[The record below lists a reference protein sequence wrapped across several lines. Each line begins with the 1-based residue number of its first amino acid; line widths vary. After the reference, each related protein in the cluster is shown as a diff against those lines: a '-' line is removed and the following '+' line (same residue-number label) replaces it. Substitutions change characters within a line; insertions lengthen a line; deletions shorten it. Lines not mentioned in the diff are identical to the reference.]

1 MKAPKRIAGSS
12 LLLLAALTSPVLATQ
27 DSGAAKQDF
36 DVILDPLISERRLP
50 GYYVAVFKNGE
61 KEFEQAQGFADERNQ
76 VAPDSATLY
85 AIESMT
91 EPLTATALMV
101 LVEMGKLSLD
111 DPLAK
116 YLPEFGAMKVAN
128 NGSMSSMQEAQRQ
141 ISLRNLL
148 SHQAGLTSARRYAF
162 DLNDVQKLY
171 RKRGLFSK
179 DSQLTDLGEHVS
191 ALAELP
197 LVYQPG
203 SRTADSVA
211 YDVLARVVEVVA
223 DKPFEEFLN
232 AQVLKPLAMR
242 DTHFEVPESKRDRL
256 AAMYEPV
263 VWGYNV
269 PGTPKMYRRSIV
281 TSKKQAESGEA
292 REAFIGGSTGLLS
305 TASDYAKF
313 LAFLLGEQTASAV
326 TLSEE
331 NRRAVLYGTNNLT
344 ANTNRQ
350 TTDLGTMA
358 GQGLGYRFK
367 IGSSN
372 TSFWIDPETRIAGLF
387 LTQLNPAQFEL
398 VPLLQEAAD
407 RHFSNPL

>member
-1 MKAPKRIAGSS
+1 
-12 LLLLAALTSPVLATQ
+12 
-27 DSGAAKQDF
+27 
-36 DVILDPLISERRLP
+36 
-50 GYYVAVFKNGE
+50 
-61 KEFEQAQGFADERNQ
+61 
-76 VAPDSATLY
+76 
-85 AIESMT
+85 MT

-148 SHQAGLTSARRYAF
+148 SHQAGLTLARRYAF

-179 DSQLTDLGEHVS
+179 NSQLTDLGEHVS

>member
-148 SHQAGLTSARRYAF
+148 SHQAGLTLARRYAF

-179 DSQLTDLGEHVS
+179 NSQLT
-191 ALAELP
+191 
-197 LVYQPG
+197 
-203 SRTADSVA
+203 
-211 YDVLARVVEVVA
+211 
-223 DKPFEEFLN
+223 
-232 AQVLKPLAMR
+232 
-242 DTHFEVPESKRDRL
+242 
-256 AAMYEPV
+256 
-263 VWGYNV
+263 
-269 PGTPKMYRRSIV
+269 
-281 TSKKQAESGEA
+281 
-292 REAFIGGSTGLLS
+292 
-305 TASDYAKF
+305 
-313 LAFLLGEQTASAV
+313 
-326 TLSEE
+326 
-331 NRRAVLYGTNNLT
+331 
-344 ANTNRQ
+344 
-350 TTDLGTMA
+350 
-358 GQGLGYRFK
+358 
-367 IGSSN
+367 
-372 TSFWIDPETRIAGLF
+372 
-387 LTQLNPAQFEL
+387 
-398 VPLLQEAAD
+398 
-407 RHFSNPL
+407 